1 MTLFNRR
8 QAIATLGAATAVGLA
23 APALAQNRKITVG
36 ALRFTS
42 HAGSFV
48 GFERDYFK
56 EAGLDVELRFFE
68 AAQPMAVAI
77 ASGDVDYAIT
87 AISGGLV
94 SLAQRARSRLSVAR
108 CKKSRASTGRSSSFL
123 MRPIRRASP
132 NPACWMAKA
141 LA

>member
-48 GFERDYFK
+48 GFEIQF
-56 EAGLDVELRFFE
+56 
-68 AAQPMAVAI
+68 
-77 ASGDVDYAIT
+77 
-87 AISGGLV
+87 
-94 SLAQRARSRLSVAR
+94 
-108 CKKSRASTGRSSSFL
+108 
-123 MRPIRRASP
+123 
-132 NPACWMAKA
+132 
-141 LA
+141 